1 MDEKNKFIN
10 TSLAVS
16 LKLTDKMGSQSESI
30 SMEKSPTTSGAHN
43 TSNYDEEKSYEREK
57 LTFTVT
63 ENPPVHITIFYAIQ
77 VGQVKHFGKNDYF
90 TRSHRLIMSYLLE

>member
-10 TSLAVS
+10 TSLTVS
-16 LKLTDKMGSQSESI
+16 LKLTDNMGSQSYTI
-30 SMEKSPTTSGAHN
+30 NMEKSPTPSGAQN
-43 TSNYDEEKSYEREK
+43 TNNNDEENSYDREK

-77 VGQVKHFGKNDYF
+77 VGQVKYFGIKM
-90 TRSHRLIMSYLLE
+90 II